1 MCPRLRLFK
10 TVRLC
15 AILAVIS
22 STVLVGCKPLIN
34 QFAFHPDTTN
44 VLSPE
49 QLPLGIQELV
59 VTNKDGLELRS
70 LFLPSAQSEKLVIY
84 FHGNAGNIYSRIPNL
99 MTFNQAGLNVLGVG
113 YRGYGRSEG
122 SPSEEGLYQDGA
134 TLFQYAKEELGYAE
148 ENIFILGRSIGS
160 TVAIETAQDKNIAGL
175 ILSTPLTSAKDIVK
189 SSGFGWI
196 SSLAGNALDNL
207 SKLDNLRAPL
217 LVVHGTD
224 DQITPY
230 TMGVEI
236 FEAATVQKQ
245 LITIEG
251 GDHNSLHIE
260 YAQEYWPPILEFIER
275 H

>member
-1 MCPRLRLFK
+1 MKRTSRVLILICLFF
-10 TVRLC
+10 L
-15 AILAVIS
+15 S
-22 STVLVGCKPLIN
+22 GCKAIIN
-34 QFAFHPDTTN
+34 KVAFHPDTDQ
-44 VLSPE
+44 VLQLHELPE
-49 QLPLGIQELV
+49 GIEELIVTTADEVQL
-59 VTNKDGLELRS
+59 TS
-70 LFLPSAQSEKLVIY
+70 LFLPAVNSEKLVIY
-84 FHGNAGNIYSRIPNL
+84 FHGNAGNLYSRIPSL
-99 MTFNQAGLNVLGVG
+99 LQIRAAGLNVIGVG
-113 YRGYGRSEG
+113 YRGYGKSEG
-122 SPSEEGLYQDGA
+122 RPSEQGLYLDGE
-134 TLFQYAKEELGYAE
+134 TLFEYAKSQLGFSE
-148 ENIFILGRSIGS
+148 KNIFILGRSIGS

-260 YAQEYWPPILEFIER
+260 YAQEYWPPILEFIGKY
-275 H
+275 